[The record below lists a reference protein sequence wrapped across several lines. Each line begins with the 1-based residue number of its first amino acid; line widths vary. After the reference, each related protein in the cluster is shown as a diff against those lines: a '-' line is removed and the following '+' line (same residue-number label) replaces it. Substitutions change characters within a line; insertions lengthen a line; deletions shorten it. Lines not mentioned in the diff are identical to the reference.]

1 MLAILFRNCPH
12 NGSATDGTNIRY
24 ALKCDTFTVQY
35 TRQPIQIPM
44 IGQSPEIFDL
54 GIVRPSIT
62 LNGIVDTVGGAS
74 TTTANYQNMESISIA
89 RKYWTGGSYQ
99 SVTQTYYIPYKNKLE
114 QAVYDWTYKKST
126 PVEIEIGDAN
136 YPMYNVT
143 AELNAGSNADSGTN
157 SETGGALY
165 RGAIQQARFQV
176 DPAKED
182 RYTFQLQLV
191 VEAREDVTF

>member
-35 TRQPIQIPM
+35 TRQPLQIPM

-74 TTTANYQNMESISIA
+74 TTTANYQNMESMSIA

-126 PVEIEIGDAN
+126 PVA
-136 YPMYNVT
+136 
-143 AELNAGSNADSGTN
+143 
-157 SETGGALY
+157 
-165 RGAIQQARFQV
+165 AIIFIILM
-176 DPAKED
+176 
-182 RYTFQLQLV
+182 TFKFKSMCNITIWISYYISSI
-191 VEAREDVTF
+191 RSHF